1 MTIRKAF
8 ILINL
13 SLIIS
18 NCFSQNSLFK
28 KYELNPI
35 IKIGFT
41 EPDWRAIHVANAAI
55 LSPEETSDHKWRIYI
70 RGSGKTP
77 DYHDQIGILYQDT
90 IGFSPYGPWL
100 EYENNPV
107 LKYGLP
113 GDYDEKNLLDCA
125 PVVGANNDVYFYYK
139 AVKYDG
145 SHSMAGAKSTDGGF
159 TFQKFDSNPL
169 LDRGINDVIYH
180 DQKYYLYFGQTTNN
194 KLETN
199 LKITS
204 DPESVADADMIK
216 VLPAGGGPDNFDSKS
231 VHGTRIFKLQNK
243 WYMIYQ
249 GSDTFIDFPDR
260 FHAAYSDDLIHWT
273 KVDNDFPL
281 MTRGSLGDWDQGG
294 IWYGEVFEYKDSL
307 YMLYEG
313 WGCYCIPED
322 RDTPY
327 FPGNSRTGIA
337 RVSTADFLLWVNGG
351 FDASWKI
358 DMYSDDGTI
367 VNFEDR
373 LIDFYPNKNMT
384 YEIVDNPSTDD
395 VNSSQHCGKIITTAD
410 QYELLYSSPLEGRFD
425 FSNGSKFK
433 MKVYSEVAGN
443 VYLKIEHPTNYN
455 FGQLE
460 VKQYLST
467 THKWVDMEFDFESKN
482 PISDLYGKVVLLF
495 DAAGTTPGNPWYF
508 DDLKFAS
515 FPTSINK
522 DQPDINFP
530 DKLCISYDLENQQIV
545 LNKIEESDYFTVYSI
560 SGIAIS
566 EGKGKYINISHLER
580 GVYIVKTSMG
590 TAKFI
595 K

>member
-1 MTIRKAF
+1 MNFKKFLISF
-8 ILINL
+8 SFLLILV
-13 SLIIS
+13 S
-18 NCFSQNSLFK
+18 CYSQNSLFK
-28 KYELNPI
+28 KYKQNPI
-35 IKIGFT
+35 IKIGSS

-55 LSPEETSDHKWRIYI
+55 LSPDETSDHTWRIYI

-90 IGFSPYGPWL
+90 VGFSPYGPWL

-113 GDYDEKNLLDCA
+113 GEYDEKNLLDCA

-169 LDRGINDVIYH
+169 LDRGINDVVYH
-180 DQKYYLYFGQTTNN
+180 DQKYYIFFGQNTNN
-194 KLETN
+194 KLETH

-204 DPESVADADMIK
+204 KPDSVKNVDMVK

-231 VHGTRIFKLQNK
+231 VHGTRIFRLQDK

-322 RDTPY
+322 RDIPY

-337 RVSTADFLLWVNGG
+337 KVSTADFLLWADGG
-351 FDASWKI
+351 FDSSWEVNI
-358 DMYSDDGTI
+358 YGDDGTI
-367 VNFEDR
+367 INFEDR
-373 LIDFYPNKNMT
+373 LVDLFPNNNMS
-384 YEIVDNPSTDD
+384 YEIINNPFPDE
-395 VNSSQHCGKIITTAD
+395 VNSSQHCGKIITTSD
-410 QYELLYSSPLEGRFD
+410 QYELLYSSPLGGRFD
-425 FSNGSKFK
+425 FSGGSKFK
-433 MKVYSEVAGN
+433 MKVYSEVEGN
-443 VYLKIEHPTNYN
+443 VYFKIEHPTNYT
-455 FGQLE
+455 FGQME
-460 VKQYLST
+460 VKKYLSIT
-467 THKWVDMEFDFESKN
+467 NEWVDMEFDFESKN
-482 PISDLYGKVVLLF
+482 PVSDLYGKIVLLF
-495 DAAGTTPGNPWYF
+495 DAAGTSPGNSWYF
-508 DDLKFAS
+508 DDVKFAS
-515 FPTSINK
+515 FPTSTDRDQTIIKNSNKINV
-522 DQPDINFP
+522 
-530 DKLCISYDLENQQIV
+530 SYDFINQQIV
-545 LNKIEESDYFTVYSI
+545 MSEMDERDPFTVYSI
-560 SGIAIS
+560 RGVTLLQ
-566 EGKGKYINISHLER
+566 GKGKFIKINNLDK
-580 GVYIVKTSMG
+580 GVYIIKTTRG